1 MKLMQAIKER
11 RSIRRFTEDSVD
23 KADLLEILE
32 AARWAPNA
40 GHQQLWKLVAIQNK
54 GVIRQMVQAVTAQ
67 YDLISEKLGF
77 TNELAGNKNNAVLFG
92 EAPLTIAV
100 FMKPYES
107 KTNEA
112 LKQLG
117 CNALEIQRLR
127 GQSDLQSVGA
137 AIQNLLLAA
146 HAKGY
151 GTCWMCAPLVA
162 SREIE
167 KILGIE
173 EPWQLKA
180 LIPLGKPLVKPQS
193 STRMELAEITTFIE

>member
-1 MKLMQAIKER
+1 MELMQAIKER
-11 RSIRRFTEDSVD
+11 RSIRRFTEETVD
-23 KADLLEILE
+23 ESDLLEILD

-40 GHQQLWKLVAIQNK
+40 GHQQLWQLVVIKNKEIIQK
-54 GVIRQMVQAVTAQ
+54 MVRAVTAQ
-67 YDLISEKLGF
+67 YDFLSEKLGL
-77 TNELAGNKNNAVLFG
+77 TNELTGNKSNAVLFG
-92 EAPLTIAV
+92 GAPVTIAV

-107 KTNEA
+107 KTNEV

-117 CNALEIQRLR
+117 CTELEIQRLR
-127 GQSDLQSVGA
+127 GQSDLQSVAA

-151 GTCWMCAPLVA
+151 GTCWMCAPLLA

-167 KILGIE
+167 KILAIK

-180 LIPLGKPLVKPQS
+180 LIPIGKPLIKPHS
-193 STRMELAEITTFIE
+193 STRKELEEITTFI